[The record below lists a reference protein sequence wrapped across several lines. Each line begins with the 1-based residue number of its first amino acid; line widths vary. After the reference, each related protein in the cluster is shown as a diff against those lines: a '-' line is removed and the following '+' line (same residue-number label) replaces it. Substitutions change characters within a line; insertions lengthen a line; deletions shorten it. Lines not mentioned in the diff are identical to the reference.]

1 MSESEGQEKGAAPG
15 HRGWHQEASHW
26 VERFAPLVSAGGA
39 VLDLAAGGGRHS
51 RLFLGRGHAV
61 TAIDQDLSGLPPQ
74 DDLERFEH
82 DLEDGRPWPL
92 GGRSYAGIVVTNYL
106 YRPLFPDL
114 LASLAAGGLLIY
126 ETFAQGNER
135 FGRPRNPDHL
145 LRPGELLEWAGDL
158 TVLAYEHGEVSEPW
172 PAVVQRIAA
181 QDLRNDPRDRG
192 DGG

>member
-1 MSESEGQEKGAAPG
+1 MRETEGQEKGATPTR
-15 HRGWHQEASHW
+15 RGLRQKPSHW
-26 VERFAPLVSAGGA
+26 VEKFAPLVPAGGL
-39 VLDLAAGGGRHS
+39 VLDLAAGSGRHS

-61 TAIDQDLSGLPPQ
+61 TAIDRDLSKLPPQ
-74 DDLERFEH
+74 NALERHEH

-92 GGRSYAGIVVTNYL
+92 GGRSYAAIVVTNYL

-114 LASLAAGGLLIY
+114 LASLESGGLLIY

-145 LRPGELLEWAGDL
+145 LGPGELLELVGDL
-158 TVLAYEHGEVSEPW
+158 TVLAYEHGEVTEPW

-181 QDLRNDPRDRG
+181 RALKDGPKDRG